1 MDLAMDKKGIF
12 GLVALSLG
20 LILWLVY
27 GPAIER
33 KLGLAPA
40 PVVAKAVPKD
50 ALPLSVAADKASL
63 TTDAVTA
70 KETPAAS
77 AVFPAARP
85 LPPLTLQVPGEM
97 DLQILPGRGLG
108 TVTFPKHQLM
118 KGKDQKVHI
127 GDDLHPSLAWQGS
140 AKEWKFGQTSI
151 ISQDARSISTRTDV
165 LISGKE
171 CQITETWTLDQK
183 HPHSFTRKVEIRNLS
198 VNESLK
204 ISDLEMNCGLTPP
217 IQFGDLDFFAKQAMG
232 FDQGV
237 DCFDAEDD
245 KVHTEFLG
253 SVESDLKDLEAAG
266 KPARIDF
273 DKPEHGKGLK
283 WLAVK
288 NQYFAFIVKPSQ
300 PWESCYLNHLK
311 VERADRKIGDHDK
324 HYTLVS
330 AAGKFSDFDI
340 APGATKE
347 LIFDIFAGPQELQ
360 ELKDLGDNRQGVM
373 QLNMFMWFKVG
384 WLGWMSQGI
393 LKILKFFY
401 HYVQSWGLA
410 IILLT
415 IFVKL
420 LFWRLTN
427 KSNESMKKMSALGP
441 KMKELQEKH
450 KDNPQLQSQ
459 KVMELYKE
467 EGVNPLGGC
476 LPMLLQMPVF
486 IALFNALRSAIELRH
501 SDFLWAT
508 DLSMPDT
515 VLVIPGIG
523 LPIRPLAI
531 AWCSLML
538 LQQKLMPS
546 SADDMQ
552 RKMMMAMPVVMLV
565 LCYGMPSGLTLYWPV
580 PTLMTILHY
589 KLSNTSA
596 PVSTVAPT
604 KA

>member
-1 MDLAMDKKGIF
+1 MDKKGIF

-20 LILWLVY
+20 LILWLIY

-40 PVVAKAVPKD
+40 PQVAAVQDKQALSSTPDQAALSPAAEAKPSTGVQAPAVLAAPAI
-50 ALPLSVAADKASL
+50 ALPPVTLKVDKLADI
-63 TTDAVTA
+63 
-70 KETPAAS
+70 
-77 AVFPAARP
+77 
-85 LPPLTLQVPGEM
+85 
-97 DLQILPGRGLG
+97 QILPGRGLG
-108 TVTFPKHQLM
+108 TATFPNHKLM
-118 KGKDQKVHI
+118 KDKDQLVHI
-127 GDDLHPSLAWQGS
+127 GDDLHPSMTWQGS
-140 AKEWKFGQTSI
+140 AKDWKFGTAKIVNQDEKSLCTQSPVI
-151 ISQDARSISTRTDV
+151 IN
-165 LISGKE
+165 GKE
-171 CQITETWTLDQK
+171 CLITETWTLDPK
-183 HPHSFTRKVEIRNLS
+183 HPHAFTRKVEIRNVS
-198 VNESLK
+198 VNETLK
-204 ISDLEMNCGLTPP
+204 ISGLEMNCGHTPP

-237 DCFDAEDD
+237 DCYDAEDD
-245 KVHTEFLG
+245 KVHTEFHS
-253 SVESDLKDLEAAG
+253 SVSSDLAELKAAG
-266 KPARIDF
+266 KPERIDF
-273 DKPEHGKGLK
+273 EKPDHGKGFK
-283 WLAVK
+283 WIAVK
-288 NQYFAFIVKPSQ
+288 NQYFAFIVEPSQ
-300 PWESCYLNHLK
+300 PWESCSLSHVE
-311 VERADRKIGDHDK
+311 VERADRNAGDHDQK
-324 HYTLVS
+324 YTLIS
-330 AAGKFSDFDI
+330 AFGKISDFDI

-347 LIFDIFAGPQELQ
+347 LSFAIFAGPQDLQ

-393 LKILKFFY
+393 LKVLMFFY

-501 SDFLWAT
+501 SEFLWAT

-515 VLVIPGIG
+515 VVTIPGIG

-531 AWCSLML
+531 AWCALML

-552 RKMMMAMPVVMLV
+552 KKLMMAMPVIMLV
-565 LCYGMPSGLTLYWPV
+565 LCYGMPSGLTLYWTV
-580 PTLMTILHY
+580 QTLMTILQY

-596 PVSTVAPT
+596 PVSTAATT

>member
-1 MDLAMDKKGIF
+1 MDKKGIF

-40 PVVAKAVPKD
+40 PVAAKAGPQD
-50 ALPLSVAADKASL
+50 AAPLSSAPDKAALSPVANL
-63 TTDAVTA
+63 LEDAPSA
-70 KETPAAS
+70 PAPFIAG
-77 AVFPAARP
+77 PP
-85 LPPLTLQVPGEM
+85 LPPMMLKVDGKM

-108 TVTFPKHQLM
+108 TVTFPKYHLI
-118 KGKDQKVHI
+118 KGKEALVHI

-140 AKEWKFGQTSI
+140 AKDWKFGRTSLD
-151 ISQDARSISTRTDV
+151 SQDATSIRTQTDV
-165 LISGKE
+165 LIDGKE
-171 CQITETWTLDQK
+171 CKITETWTLDPK
-183 HPHSFTRKVEIRNLS
+183 HPHSFTRTVEIRNVS
-198 VNESLK
+198 VNETLK
-204 ISDLEMNCGLTPP
+204 ISGLEMNCGLTPP

-237 DCFDAEDD
+237 DCYDAEDD

-253 SVESDLKDLEAAG
+253 SVESDLDELETAG

-288 NQYFAFIVKPSQ
+288 NQYFAFIVEPSQ
-300 PWESCYLNHLK
+300 PWESCYLNRLK
-311 VERADRKIGDHDK
+311 VERADRKAGDHDK
-324 HYTLVS
+324 HYSLIS
-330 AAGKFSDFDI
+330 AAGVIPDFTI
-340 APGATKE
+340 APGASKE
-347 LIFDIFAGPQELQ
+347 LSFEIFAGPQELK
-360 ELKDLGDNRQGVM
+360 ELKELGDNRQGVM

-384 WLGWMSQGI
+384 WLGWLSQGI
-393 LKILKFFY
+393 LHILKFFY
-401 HYVQSWGLA
+401 GFVHSWGLA

-565 LCYGMPSGLTLYWPV
+565 LCYGMPSGLTLYWTV
-580 PTLMTILHY
+580 QTLMTILQY